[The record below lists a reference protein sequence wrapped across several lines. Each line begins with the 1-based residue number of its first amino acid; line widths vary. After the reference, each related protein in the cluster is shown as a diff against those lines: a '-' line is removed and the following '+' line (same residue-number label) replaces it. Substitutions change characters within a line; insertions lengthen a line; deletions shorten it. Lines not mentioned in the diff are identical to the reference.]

1 MKLDRQNKLILLT
14 SSIIIAVGAIVFAI
28 LWATIGTMS
37 LFLGWLLGSLI
48 GVAGFFLIVIQTNNL
63 NPNVGK
69 PLIWGMGAFFIRFI
83 LYGAGLLLAAL
94 LTKYVEPEI
103 FNIFAVFGGYIPPR
117 LSIYIVT
124 FISGKTKLSFNKPI
138 ETEVKE
144 IIQEEES
151 NEPMDQ

>member
-14 SSIIIAVGAIVFAI
+14 SSIIIAIGAIVFGI

-103 FNIFAVFGGYIPPR
+103 FNIFAVFGGYIPHV
-117 LSIYIVT
+117 YQ
-124 FISGKTKLSFNKPI
+124 FILLLLLVEKQN
-138 ETEVKE
+138 
-144 IIQEEES
+144 
-151 NEPMDQ
+151 

>member
-1 MKLDRQNKLILLT
+1 
-14 SSIIIAVGAIVFAI
+14 
-28 LWATIGTMS
+28 
-37 LFLGWLLGSLI
+37 
-48 GVAGFFLIVIQTNNL
+48 
-63 NPNVGK
+63 
-69 PLIWGMGAFFIRFI
+69 MGAFFIRFI
-83 LYGAGLLLAAL
+83 LYSAGLLLAAL

-124 FISGKTKLSFNKPI
+124 FVSGKTKLSFNKPI

-151 NEPMDQ
+151 NESMD